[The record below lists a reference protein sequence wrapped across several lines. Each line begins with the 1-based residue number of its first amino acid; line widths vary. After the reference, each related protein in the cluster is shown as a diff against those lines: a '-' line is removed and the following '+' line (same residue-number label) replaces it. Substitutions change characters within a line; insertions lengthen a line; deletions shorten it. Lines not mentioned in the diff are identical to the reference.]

1 MSEEKKHNR
10 DMTVSLFP
18 EENRKENGPDMTG
31 TITIAGVELR
41 IAVWPAQKGK
51 NSGKMFRSGKVEYKQ
66 GATKFLVPVSPSAL
80 QITGATATTEPSA
93 DAQPAS
99 DGGEVNDMPF

>member
-1 MSEEKKHNR
+1 
-10 DMTVSLFP
+10 
-18 EENRKENGPDMTG
+18 
-31 TITIAGVELR
+31 
-41 IAVWPAQKGK
+41 
-51 NSGKMFRSGKVEYKQ
+51 MFRSGKVEYKQ

-80 QITGATATTEPSA
+80 QITGATATNEPSA